1 MRPTSTTAK
10 TAPGMTV
17 GCSSRRSAPSTLCAD
32 HMRTNIRIPPARPVA
47 GITVNMLLEPRAGVA
62 QTDRMGTAAITNRK
76 YPRAGLEQPGVMTVR
91 VPDQPLAQR
100 IPVTIRSISPEGV
113 GVQVDEKRLRLER
126 RATVTMHFV
135 VEGRQFEIPGSIAW
149 VAPAANPQSRMDVGV
164 HFQLALV
171 PIGMR
176 QSYANWIVSLLRRQG
191 SPTVPPH

>member
-1 MRPTSTTAK
+1 
-10 TAPGMTV
+10 
-17 GCSSRRSAPSTLCAD
+17 
-32 HMRTNIRIPPARPVA
+32 MRTNICIPLARPVA
-47 GITVNMLLEPRAGVA
+47 EITVNMLLEPRAGVA
-62 QTDRMGTAAITNRK
+62 QTDRMGTATITNRK

-100 IPVTIRSISPEGV
+100 VPVTIRSISPEGV
-113 GVQVDEKRLRLER
+113 GVHLQELRLRLER
-126 RATVTMHFV
+126 RASVTVHFV

-149 VAPAANPQSRMDVGV
+149 VAPAPGTQSGLDLGV
-164 HFQLALV
+164 RFQLALV